1 MGGLFSMASG
11 SAHRPATVLHT
22 ESSVGFGGQEMR
34 IIAESRWL
42 IAHGWP
48 ATIVGQPGARLLAE
62 AERASVPT
70 LAVRMRGAWDL
81 AAIAALRRLIRAH
94 DVGLV
99 HTHSSVDAWVA
110 GLAARSLAIPVV
122 RSRHVT
128 IPIPRRRALVYRL
141 ADRVITSG
149 EAVAAIVRG
158 AGVPADRVVAIGP
171 GLDTARFHPNVSGA
185 GVRAELGLRGPAVGL
200 VANIRGSKGHAYFLE
215 AARVVLAERPDA
227 RFLIVG
233 DGIGFDDVQR
243 RVKEMGLEPRVVMTG
258 FRRDVPEIMAALDVL
273 VLPSLKSEA
282 MSQVIP
288 QALAVGTPVVG
299 TTVGGTPELV
309 RDGETGRLVP
319 PADAAA
325 LAGAILDF
333 LRDPERARALAR
345 RGQALV
351 LTQHSMD
358 AAMARTL
365 AVYDAVGAP
374 AKVH

>member
-1 MGGLFSMASG
+1 M
-11 SAHRPATVLHT
+11 
-22 ESSVGFGGQEMR
+22 
-34 IIAESRWL
+34 
-42 IAHGWP
+42 
-48 ATIVGQPGARLLAE
+48 
-62 AERASVPT
+62 
-70 LAVRMRGAWDL
+70 
-81 AAIAALRRLIRAH
+81 
-94 DVGLV
+94 
-99 HTHSSVDAWVA
+99 A

-233 DGIGFDDVQR
+233 DGIGFEDVRR
-243 RVKEMGLEPRVVMTG
+243 RVKEMGLEPRVLMTG
-258 FRRDVPEIMAALDVL
+258 FRRDVPEVMAALDVL
-273 VLPSLKSEA
+273 VLPSTRSEA

-299 TTVGGTPELV
+299 TAVGGTPELI

-319 PADAAA
+319 PADAPA
-325 LAGAILDF
+325 LAAAILDL

-351 LTQHSMD
+351 LARHSID

-365 AVYDAVGAP
+365 EVYAAVRARSA
-374 AKVH
+374 AEH

>member
-1 MGGLFSMASG
+1 MASG
-11 SAHRPATVLHT
+11 SAQRPATVLHT

-42 IAHGWP
+42 IAHGWR
-48 ATIVGQPGARLLAE
+48 ATIVGQPGARLLTE
-62 AERASVPT
+62 AARADVPAF
-70 LAVRMRGAWDL
+70 AVRM
-81 AAIAALRRLIRAH
+81 
-94 DVGLV
+94 
-99 HTHSSVDAWVA
+99 
-110 GLAARSLAIPVV
+110 
-122 RSRHVT
+122 
-128 IPIPRRRALVYRL
+128 
-141 ADRVITSG
+141 
-149 EAVAAIVRG
+149 RG

-233 DGIGFDDVQR
+233 DGVGFDDVQR
-243 RVKEMGLEPRVVMTG
+243 RVKEMGLGPRVVMTG

-299 TTVGGTPELV
+299 TAVGGTPELV

-319 PADAAA
+319 PADAPA
-325 LAGAILDF
+325 LAAAILDL

-345 RGQALV
+345 RGQTLV
-351 LTQHSMD
+351 LARHSID

-365 AVYDAVGAP
+365 EVYAAVRASRP
-374 AKVH
+374 SH